1 LNSWAIGWDVKTMV
15 DTLIEPPK
23 FSAENDRPLPSH
35 DRCAQEQV
43 QIIGRIQ
50 SHGLLFALSEP
61 DLVVRQVSANVL
73 TELGIPPENILGRSF
88 RHVLGDQQFETFQS
102 QVLDGP
108 LTGATVVRLPGR
120 NSTLEMHC
128 IAHRQ
133 TEVLIVEL
141 EFLEGALS
149 FGTFNI
155 DAHIRIP
162 LARLATASSISELA
176 RLAATEV
183 RRLSG
188 FDRVMIY
195 RFDDQWNGEVIAEAM
210 GVSPVSYSGLHFP
223 ATDIP
228 PQVRRL
234 FLLNP
239 LRTIADVDSVPVP
252 IVPEIGPLTGKAL
265 DLTNSVLRSASPIH
279 LEYLRHMDVQSS
291 MTVSIIVGQRLW
303 GMIACHSPTPHRIDH
318 ATRSICELIAQTL
331 ASQVASRTENGVL
344 QLRSKC
350 RQLLDEYVKCINAS
364 VAEAEHLHAPRLLEL
379 FDAEGLIS
387 LNDGVITSCG
397 VTIDKEQLPS
407 LIGALRN
414 VASGGIASSDALGQL
429 HPAAASYASQLSGA
443 LYIGLTEEI
452 GDCVVLF
459 RRELIETLKWAGNPS
474 NTLRVDERDRL
485 HPRTSFAAWQET
497 VRGRSRPWSELE
509 LENAS
514 YLRYVLLRIR
524 NRKNLARSNQA
535 LAIEIA
541 ERRRAESELQQA
553 KDWAEAA
560 NRTKSDF
567 LANMS
572 HEIRTPMNGIIG
584 MTDLALET
592 DLTREQSEFL
602 GAVKSSAES
611 LMSLIND
618 ILDFSKIE
626 AGKLDFENIDFML
639 RDILDDTVKAL
650 GLRAQEKGIELAC
663 DIMPDVPEGLEGDP
677 SRLRQ
682 IVMNLVGN
690 ALKFTDSGE
699 VVLSVE
705 IAEENE
711 SETTLHF
718 AVSDTGIGIPLEKQQ
733 IIFEA
738 FSQADNSMTRQYG
751 GTGLGLSISSRL
763 VEMMGG
769 RIWVESEVG
778 RGSIFHFT
786 VRLRMQK
793 SSSRKYE
800 PVGVEMLQGLEV
812 LIVDDNAT
820 SRRILEKTALS
831 WGMKPTLAERGTEAL
846 RDIER
851 ASTQGT
857 PFSLVLLDAQ
867 MPGMDGFT
875 VAERVNELALPDRPA
890 LVMLTSAGLRGD
902 ATRCRKSGIE
912 AYLTKPIKRSSLLEI
927 VRTVLGSHATA
938 STHAPVVTIHS
949 LRQDRGRLRI
959 LLVEDNPVNEVLA
972 TRVLE
977 RRGHEVTVARNGTA
991 ALKAL
996 EKQTP
1001 DLVLMDVQMPEMN
1014 GFEATAAIREGELK
1028 TGNHLPIIAMTA
1040 HAMSGDRE
1048 RCLAAGMDGYVSKPI
1063 RADDLFAVVEQVLST
1078 QSCNRKN

>member
-1 LNSWAIGWDVKTMV
+1 MTNVALD
-15 DTLIEPPK
+15 
-23 FSAENDRPLPSH
+23 PLAHSVEGDQPLANH

-61 DLVVRQVSANVL
+61 DLIVRQVSANVSI
-73 TELGIPPENILGRSF
+73 ELGIAPED
-88 RHVLGDQQFETFQS
+88 VLGYSFGIVLGARQFETFQS
-102 QVLDGP
+102 QLLDGS
-108 LTGATVVRLPGR
+108 LIAATPVRLRAR
-120 NSTLEMHC
+120 NGILETHC

-133 TEVLIVEL
+133 HEALIVEL
-141 EFLEGALS
+141 EFLAGAHSL
-149 FGTFNI
+149 GTLNI

-162 LARLATASSISELA
+162 LLRLEAASDIPELS
-176 RLAATEV
+176 RLAASEI
-183 RRLSG
+183 RKLSG
-188 FDRVMIY
+188 FDRVMVY
-195 RFDDQWNGEVIAEAM
+195 RFDEHWNGEVIAEAM
-210 GVSPVSYSGLHFP
+210 GDSPVSYYGLRFP
-223 ATDIP
+223 ASDIP

-239 LRTIADVDSVPVP
+239 LRTIADVASAPAPV
-252 IVPEIGPLTGKAL
+252 VPEIWPDSGPLTGKPL
-265 DLTNSVLRSASPIH
+265 DLTNSILRSASPVHI
-279 LEYLRHMDVQSS
+279 EYLRNMAVKSS
-291 MTVSIIVGQRLW
+291 MTVSIIVGNRLW
-303 GMIACHSPTPHRIDH
+303 GMIACHGSAPHRVDH
-318 ATRSICELIAQTL
+318 STRSVCRLIAQTL
-331 ASQVASRTENGVL
+331 ASQLALRTENDVL
-344 QLRSKC
+344 QLRTKS

-379 FDAEGLIS
+379 FDADGLVS
-387 LNDGVITSCG
+387 QNNGVVSSYG
-397 VTIDKEQLPS
+397 ATIEKELLAS

-414 VASGGIASSDALGQL
+414 AASDGIASSHALGQL
-429 HPAAASYASQLSGA
+429 EPAAASYASQLGGA
-443 LYIGLTEEI
+443 LYIGLTEES
-452 GDCVVLF
+452 GDYVVLF
-459 RRELIETLKWAGNPS
+459 RRELIETVKWAGDPNK
-474 NTLRVDERDRL
+474 TVRVDDQDRL
-485 HPRTSFAAWQET
+485 RPRTSFAAWQET

-509 LENAS
+509 LEHACL
-514 YLRYVLLRIR
+514 LRYVLLLIR

-541 ERRRAESELQQA
+541 ERKRAESELQQA

-560 NRTKSDF
+560 NRAKSDF

-572 HEIRTPMNGIIG
+572 HEIRTPMNGILG

-602 GAVKSSAES
+602 GIVKSSAES

-626 AGKLDFENIDFML
+626 AGKLDFETIDFML
-639 RDILDDTVKAL
+639 RDTLDETIKAL

-663 DIMPDVPEGLEGDP
+663 DILPDVPDGLEGDP

-682 IVMNLVGN
+682 IVINLVGN

-699 VVLSVE
+699 VVLSVAIE
-705 IAEENE
+705 EENHD
-711 SETTLHF
+711 ETTLHF
-718 AVSDTGIGIPLEKQQ
+718 AVSDTGIGIPLEMQQ

-738 FSQADNSMTRQYG
+738 FTQADTSMTRKYG

-763 VEMMGG
+763 VKMMGG
-769 RIWVESEVG
+769 RIWVQSEVG
-778 RGSIFHFT
+778 RGSTFHFT

-793 SSSRKYE
+793 SSSRKYQ
-800 PVGVEMLQGLEV
+800 PVGVDMLQGLAV
-812 LIVDDNAT
+812 LIVDDNAV
-820 SRRILEKTALS
+820 SRRILQTMALS
-831 WGMKPTLAERGTEAL
+831 WRMKPTSADRGSEAL
-846 RDIER
+846 REIER
-851 ASTQGT
+851 ASTEGT

-875 VAERVNELALPDRPA
+875 VAERVRQLALPDTPA

-902 ATRCRKSGIE
+902 AARCRKAGIE
-912 AYLTKPIKRSSLLEI
+912 AYLTKPIRRSSLLETI
-927 VRTVLGSHATA
+927 RAVLGSRAGSSKNA
-938 STHAPVVTIHS
+938 VVTLHS

-977 RRGHEVTVARNGTA
+977 RRGHEVTVARNGRA
-991 ALKAL
+991 ALEAL

-1040 HAMSGDRE
+1040 HAMSGDKE

-1063 RADDLFAVVEQVLST
+1063 RADDLFSVVEQVLSIH
-1078 QSCNRKN
+1078 